1 MYFLDPRTGKRRR
14 ALLRDQAVKL
24 KHTAEDQADDL
35 SHYSVDKARGA
46 VHETSRRLRTEDV
59 ADDTL
64 VARVR
69 SAMGRYT
76 SHPSAIE
83 VMANNGRITLRG
95 NILATEVQPIVSAVK
110 TVPGVKRVENQLQ
123 VHEKAANIPDLQ
135 GGRTPTELR

>member
-1 MYFLDPRTGKRRR
+1 
-14 ALLRDQAVKL
+14 
-24 KHTAEDQADDL
+24 
-35 SHYSVDKARGA
+35 
-46 VHETSRRLRTEDV
+46 
-59 ADDTL
+59 
-64 VARVR
+64 
-69 SAMGRYT
+69 MGRYT